1 MRRLKKILVGSRA
14 SRLARVQADLFAR
27 RASEKGVSV
36 EFKFVSTNADSS
48 KKNIREL
55 GPQAFTKELDGALLS
70 GEIDLAVHSLKDVE
84 IELPAGLEV
93 CYVFGRADARDCLV
107 SKGGKKLPEL
117 AAGAKVGCSSARRV
131 SELLHL
137 RKDVAA
143 KPIRGNVP
151 TRVEKTGSEYD
162 AVVLAVAGLQR
173 LGLEGKIAQVFS
185 IDEMVPAAGQGALG
199 VVCRKGEDF
208 GFRGGE
214 NFEECFLERE
224 FARDLG
230 ACRNAVG
237 AFCEKKEGGKFEL
250 AGLVYKNGKRLAPK
264 FAGTKKQ
271 VFAQMSEWKSKL

>member
-1 MRRLKKILVGSRA
+1 MGSRA
-14 SRLARVQADLFAR
+14 STLAKIQAELFAR

-48 KKNIREL
+48 KKNICDL
-55 GPQAFTKELDGALLS
+55 GPQAFTKELDDALLT

-93 CYVFGRADARDCLV
+93 CCAFGRADARDCLV

-117 AAGAKVGCSSARRV
+117 ARGAAVGCSSARRV

-137 RKDVAA
+137 RRDLAA

-151 TRVEKTGSEYD
+151 TRVEKIGQGYD

-173 LGLEGKIAQVFS
+173 LGLQDKIAQVFS
-185 IDEMVPAAGQGALG
+185 IGEMVPAAGQGALG
-199 VVCRKGEDF
+199 VVCRNGENF
-208 GFRGGE
+208 GFEGGE

-237 AFCEKKEGGKFEL
+237 AFCEKKEGEEFEL
-250 AGLVYKNGKRLAPK
+250 TGLVYKNGKRLAPK
-264 FAGTKKQ
+264 FVGAKKQ
-271 VFAQMSEWKSKL
+271 VIEQTVEWKRKL